1 MERLDFIQKTVI
13 TLLGSDVNM
22 TNDEIFKRACDLAD
36 YIYGKQEIKPVT
48 MNQVRFPNPVWKD
61 YELIRLYRALDWYD
75 TEECKKK
82 NARMR
87 EIGSNRHYGKSGYS
101 ERMGSVAYDA
111 KLITVGD
118 LVYIGSKGFLRLK
131 NVGPKLKKAVSVCL
145 EKLYDIKEW

>member
-48 MNQVRFPNPVWKD
+48 MNQVRFANPVWKD

-82 NARMR
+82 NG
-87 EIGSNRHYGKSGYS
+87 I
-101 ERMGSVAYDA
+101 
-111 KLITVGD
+111 I
-118 LVYIGSKGFLRLK
+118 LVKIQIQKMTFFQLWYQF
-131 NVGPKLKKAVSVCL
+131 
-145 EKLYDIKEW
+145 

>member
-101 ERMGSVAYDA
+101 DA

-131 NVGPKLKKAVSVCL
+131 NVGPKLKNAVSVCL